1 MADFE
6 SKAFQPCKEWIASM
20 IDAHKSWDDVK
31 GLCVDPSD
39 FDDTLQF
46 LIDDESWP
54 LRLTKSIWLEFVDY
68 YKGNLITVRN
78 AEEEEVIAID
88 NGGLSNHFPIPT
100 GYASSWEKYK
110 GYLSNKMSSD
120 SIAKL
125 QKSCHWILNHLL
137 DDTRNYGE
145 VKGLVTGSVQ
155 SGKTANMEGL
165 ISMAADYDWNFFI
178 ILSGTIDNLR
188 KQTRDRFR
196 DDLQNSEGGVLWRVL
211 DFTAEDKKFLQDE
224 LKLNSLSGSK
234 NYANRYLTVCLKNKT
249 RLERLINWLYSDP
262 KRTNK
267 LRIVVIDDEADQ
279 ASINT
284 AEITPDEEQERC
296 AINQMI
302 VNLVNG
308 RMADGST
315 PPGNIKFQSM
325 NYISYTATPYANV
338 LNEGP
343 GASLYPK
350 DFICTL
356 PEAYEYFGAK
366 VIFGND
372 EENCPGFPIIRNIPS
387 SDEEQLKKIHKEQQ
401 FDLPDSFKKSIA
413 WFLCAVAIRRKSG
426 VKKSISMLVHTAAI
440 QKYHFVVYER
450 IQAWLAKSNE
460 VLAYCREN
468 YDVEI
473 HSVTK
478 EDLKEA
484 NPDYGFLSEIEEDY
498 PTFNEIEDEIINLLS
513 DVRNISLGDDKK
525 LEYGEGIHLCVDN
538 CRANKEAEEGTY
550 LRIVYPTDDQ
560 LSNMAKAP
568 AFIVI
573 GGNTLSR
580 GLTIDGLVCTYFA
593 RNSNLADTLMQMAR
607 WFGYR
612 KGYELLQRIWMTE
625 SVIEKFEALTK
636 IDMDL
641 KREVERFMK
650 EGASPSKFGPRIRN
664 IPEIAKFRI
673 TAKNKSQQA
682 EFDDFDFCG
691 DSYETTD
698 FDDGIQLDNNI
709 KITDEYLAKLIER
722 GLPRRSD
729 AAKAWVWDGVFYSK
743 IKEDFLSRFYISKH
757 SPLYN
762 NLPYFYQWI
771 DSMNLEGKFKSWNVA
786 VVDGDNKEAPWSI
799 SEGISAGLIER
810 TMKTNKQDK
819 NHIDIGS
826 LRSGLD
832 ALCDVKV
839 SSLNN
844 GQKELFQK
852 VCKERKDI
860 ISERAKLNLA
870 DSPLLL
876 IYRIKK
882 DGGTPRVNS
891 TQRKR
896 LNAEFD
902 IIGISIIVSGDSIG
916 ESHAKSLRIK
926 IREDNIDA

>member
-6 SKAFQPCKEWIASM
+6 SKAFQPCKEWIASK

-39 FDDTLQF
+39 FDATLQF

-54 LRLTKSIWLEFVDY
+54 LRLTKSTWIEFVDY

-110 GYLSNKMSSD
+110 GYLNSKMSSD

-137 DDTRNYGE
+137 DDTRSYGE

-178 ILSGTIDNLR
+178 VLSGTIDNLR

-196 DDLQNSEGGVLWRVL
+196 ADLQNSEGGVLWRVL

-224 LKLNSLSGSK
+224 LKLNTLSGSK

-308 RMADGST
+308 RMADGSI

-366 VIFGND
+366 VIFGN
-372 EENCPGFPIIRNIPS
+372 EEEECPGLPIVRNIPS

-401 FDLPDSFKKSIA
+401 FELPDSFKKSIA
-413 WFLCAVAIRRKSG
+413 WFLCASAVQRNRGA
-426 VKKSISMLVHTAAI
+426 KKSISMLVHTAAI
-440 QKYHFVVYER
+440 QNAHFVVYER
-450 IQAWLAKSNE
+450 IHDWLSKTNE
-460 VLAYCREN
+460 VLSACREI
-468 YDVEI
+468 YDVEV

-478 EDLKEA
+478 DDLKEA
-484 NPDYGFLSEIEEDY
+484 NPDYGFLSEINEDY
-498 PTFNEIEDEIINLLS
+498 PLFGEIEDDITEMLS
-513 DVRNISLGDDKK
+513 DIRNITLGDDKK

-550 LRIVYPTDDQ
+550 LRIVYPTEDQ
-560 LSNMAKAP
+560 LKKMNKAP
-568 AFIVI
+568 VFIVI

-612 KGYELLQRIWMTE
+612 RGYELLQRIWMTE

-636 IDMDL
+636 VDMDL

-673 TAKNKSQQA
+673 TSKNKSQQA
-682 EFDDFDFCG
+682 EYDDFDFCG

-698 FDDGIQLDNNI
+698 FEDGIQLQNNLNTTNVYI
-709 KITDEYLAKLIER
+709 NKLVGR
-722 GLPRRSD
+722 SAPRRSE
-729 AAKAWVWDGVFYSK
+729 AAKAWVWDDIPYTE
-743 IKEDFLSRFYISKH
+743 IKEDFLSHYYISKH
-757 SPLYN
+757 SSLYKD
-762 NLPYFYQWI
+762 LPYFSQWI
-771 DSMNLEGKFKSWNVA
+771 DSMNMEGKYVKWNVA
-786 VVDGDNKEAPWSI
+786 VVDGDNTNDPWVI
-799 SEGISAGLIER
+799 SEGINAGQIER
-810 TMKTNKQDK
+810 TRKTDK

-826 LRSGLD
+826 LRSGMD
-832 ALCDVKV
+832 ALCDAKV
-839 SSLNN
+839 SSMDDK
-844 GQKELFQK
+844 QKELFQK

-860 ISERAKLNLA
+860 ISKRAKLNLA

-882 DGGTPRVNS
+882 DGGTPRANS
-891 TQRKR
+891 THRER
-896 LNAEFD
+896 LHTECD
-902 IIGISIIVSGDSIG
+902 IIGISIIVPGDSIG

-926 IREDNIDA
+926 IREENADA